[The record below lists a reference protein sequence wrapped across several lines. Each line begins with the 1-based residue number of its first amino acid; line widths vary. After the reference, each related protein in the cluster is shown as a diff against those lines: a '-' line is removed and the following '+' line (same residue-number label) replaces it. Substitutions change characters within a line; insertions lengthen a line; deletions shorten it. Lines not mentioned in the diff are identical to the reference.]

1 MSNRPPL
8 FRSGICLRIFI
19 GEAEESQG
27 KPLYLAI
34 LDLAREQ
41 GMAGATVIRGAEG
54 FGARNHLVTAR
65 LPDIADNLPL
75 LVEIVDGLAD
85 IERIPPL
92 VDRIIPRGMSTV
104 TPVESVDGWQ

>member
-1 MSNRPPL
+1 MSNRHPL

-41 GMAGATVIRGAEG
+41 GMAGATVIRGVEG
-54 FGARNHLVTAR
+54 FGPGNHLVTER

-75 LVEIVDGLAD
+75 LVEIVDDVAN
-85 IERIPPL
+85 IERFLPL
-92 VDRIIPRGMSTV
+92 LDRIIPHGMITV
-104 TPVESVDGWQ
+104 TPVEIVKG

>member
-41 GMAGATVIRGAEG
+41 RMAGATVIRGVEG
-54 FGARNHLVTAR
+54 FGTRNHLVTER
-65 LPDIADNLPL
+65 LPALADYLPF
-75 LVEIVDGLAD
+75 LVEIVDGIGYIQRFLHLLD
-85 IERIPPL
+85 HLIPHGL
-92 VDRIIPRGMSTV
+92 
-104 TPVESVDGWQ
+104 

>member
-1 MSNRPPL
+1 MSNRYPL

-41 GMAGATVIRGAEG
+41 GMAGATVLRGVEG
-54 FGARNHLVTAR
+54 FGPGNHLVTER

-75 LVEIVDGLAD
+75 LVEIVDDVAN
-85 IERIPPL
+85 IESFLPL
-92 VDRIIPRGMSTV
+92 LDRIIPHGMITV
-104 TPVESVDGWQ
+104 TPVEIVKG